1 MGVVGVYDKV
11 LGERSL
17 LLAKSCVTQAL
28 GTWFLKNRPGALEE
42 VSEPAFSSEVSSGCV
57 CGGKTGNSW
66 LYGY

>member
-28 GTWFLKNRPGALEE
+28 GDLVLEKSAWRTGGSVGTCIFIGSFLGLRLRRQD
-42 VSEPAFSSEVSSGCV
+42 
-57 CGGKTGNSW
+57 W
-66 LYGY
+66 Q